1 MFIAHGGIQEKFM
14 RNTIVLGV
22 EEEVENMRR
31 KLALVGQMEWQCHC
45 CTGTLTWQAVQ
56 PVNSCILSLYFF
68 YQSLYY
74 RFPMLSCDLDSLY
87 KVVDYFK
94 NSIIL
99 ISINLKAFFLKVGKK
114 SFNEKETN
122 VDQFRKQ
129 SIKFYQSDFMQFY

>member
-31 KLALVGQMEWQCHC
+31 NQALVGQMEWQCHC
-45 CTGTLTWQAVQ
+45 CTGTLKWPAVHQ
-56 PVNSCILSLYFF
+56 VNSCILSLYFC

-74 RFPMLSCDLDSLY
+74 LFPMLSCDLDSLY
-87 KVVDYFK
+87 MV
-94 NSIIL
+94 L

-129 SIKFYQSDFMQFY
+129 SRKFYQSDF